1 MSSIRSQ
8 TTALPPQWVDDVDAV
23 HSELSE
29 IVRLMDILQSLHA
42 SRVGSVFGKDLD
54 DMEGRIE
61 KLTQDVTGRC
71 PMAWHCI
78 SLIAPVI
85 GFNILLILVLSSPC
99 LIQIDSAK
107 RSAICNE
114 SGPRQNVL
122 EERRR
127 PSVPMCKEVWQSD
140 CKSSQRNFV
149 NRSVSI

>member
-1 MSSIRSQ
+1 MSSITSQ

-71 PMAWHCI
+71 TLAWHCI
-78 SLIAPVI
+78 SLSTPVI
-85 GFNILLILVLSSPC
+85 GFNILLILFTTSV
-99 LIQIDSAK
+99 IQIDSAK

-114 SGPRQNVL
+114 SGPRRNVL
-122 EERRR
+122 EVRRR
-127 PSVPMCKEVWQSD
+127 QLVPMCNEVWQSD
-140 CKSSQRNFV
+140 CKSSQRNFA
-149 NRSVSI
+149 NRSESI